1 MKKLFNNLDELES
14 FFIKEKNFVL
24 NLMFHKIEEAIEN
37 NEDEVYVLEA
47 FVKDV
52 YLHMKLLYKKNDLG
66 PALNQM
72 EQYFVELEDYEK
84 CAKIL
89 EFKELLKRGVL

>member
-1 MKKLFNNLDELES
+1 MKKIFNNLTELES
-14 FFIKEKNFVL
+14 FFIKEKNFIL
-24 NLMFHKIEEAIEN
+24 NLMFHKMEEAIDNREN
-37 NEDEVYVLEA
+37 EVYVLEA

-52 YLHMKLLYKKNDLG
+52 YLHMKLVTKKKDLG

-89 EFKELLKRGVL
+89 EYKELLKRGVL

>member
-1 MKKLFNNLDELES
+1 
-14 FFIKEKNFVL
+14 
-24 NLMFHKIEEAIEN
+24 
-37 NEDEVYVLEA
+37 
-47 FVKDV
+47 
-52 YLHMKLLYKKNDLG
+52 MKLLYKKNDLG